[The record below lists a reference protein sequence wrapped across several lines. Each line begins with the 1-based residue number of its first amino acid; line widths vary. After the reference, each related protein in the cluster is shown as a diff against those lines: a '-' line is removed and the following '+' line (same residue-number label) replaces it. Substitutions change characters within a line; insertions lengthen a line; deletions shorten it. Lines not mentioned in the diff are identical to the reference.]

1 MPETVTKLYSDHDD
15 ALLVGAI
22 KSGDRESFARLVAK
36 YRESVIRICRGYV
49 GSYEDAEDLAQEVFV
64 ELFRSISGF
73 RGDSR
78 FSTWLYRLAVNKSLN
93 FLRYHK
99 KRFRVYRSSE
109 STGED
114 SLFSAPAE
122 TESDA
127 AVVTSDHRRA
137 LRGAL
142 GRLPE
147 NQRTAFILN
156 KYEELSYNDVAAVM
170 ETTLSTVESLI
181 FRARQNLQKYLS
193 DYYKKNVRG

>member
-1 MPETVTKLYSDHDD
+1 VTKLFSDHDD
-15 ALLVGAI
+15 ILLVDAV
-22 KSGDRESFARLVAK
+22 KSGDRDSFARLVTK
-36 YRESVIRICRGYV
+36 YRASVIRICRGYV

-64 ELFRSISGF
+64 ELFRSISRF

-109 STGED
+109 SPGEE
-114 SLFSAPAE
+114 SLINSPGEA
-122 TESDA
+122 ESDT
-127 AVVTSDHRRA
+127 AVVDSDHRRA
-137 LRGAL
+137 LREAL
-142 GRLPE
+142 DKLPD

-170 ETTLSTVESLI
+170 DTTLSTVESLI

-193 DYYKKNVRG
+193 DYYEKNIRG

>member
-1 MPETVTKLYSDHDD
+1 MTKIISDHDD
-15 ALLVGAI
+15 TILVDAV
-22 KSGDRESFARLVAK
+22 KNGDTDSFARLVAK

-49 GSYEDAEDLAQEVFV
+49 GSYEDAEDLAQEIFV
-64 ELFRSISGF
+64 ELFRSISKF

-93 FLRYHK
+93 YLRYHK

-109 STGED
+109 STGEE
-114 SLFSAPAE
+114 SLINSPGEA
-122 TESDA
+122 ESDTE
-127 AVVTSDHRRA
+127 VVESDHRKA

-142 GRLPE
+142 GKLPD

-170 ETTLSTVESLI
+170 ATTLSTVESLI

-193 DYYKKNVRG
+193 DYYEENIRE

>member
-1 MPETVTKLYSDHDD
+1 VTKLFSDHDD
-15 ALLVGAI
+15 AFLVDAI
-22 KSGDRESFARLVAK
+22 KSGDRTSFVRLVTK

-49 GSYEDAEDLAQEVFV
+49 GSHEDAEDLAQEVFV
-64 ELFRSISGF
+64 ELFRSISKF

-109 STGED
+109 STGEE
-114 SLFSAPAE
+114 SLLNSPGEA
-122 TESDA
+122 ESDT
-127 AVVTSDHRRA
+127 AVVDSDHRMALRRA
-137 LRGAL
+137 LD
-142 GRLPE
+142 RLPD

-170 ETTLSTVESLI
+170 DTTLSTVESLI

-193 DYYKKNVRG
+193 DYYEKNIRG

>member
-1 MPETVTKLYSDHDD
+1 MTKLFPDHDD
-15 ALLVGAI
+15 RLLVDAV
-22 KSGDRESFARLVAK
+22 KSGNKDSFALLVAK

-64 ELFRSISGF
+64 ELFRSISKF

-93 FLRYHK
+93 YLRYHK

-109 STGED
+109 SAGEE
-114 SLFSAPAE
+114 SLINSPGEA
-122 TESDA
+122 ESDA
-127 AVVTSDHRRA
+127 PVVESDHRRA
-137 LRGAL
+137 LREAL
-142 GRLPE
+142 DKLPE

-156 KYEELSYNDVAAVM
+156 KYEELPYNDVAAVM
-170 ETTLSTVESLI
+170 ATTLSTVESLI

-193 DYYKKNVRG
+193 DYYEKNIRG

>member
-1 MPETVTKLYSDHDD
+1 VTKLFSDHDD
-15 ALLVGAI
+15 TLLVDAV
-22 KSGDRESFARLVAK
+22 KSGDRDSFVRLVTK

-64 ELFRSISGF
+64 ELFRSISRF
-73 RGDSR
+73 RGDSQ

-109 STGED
+109 SAGED
-114 SLFSAPAE
+114 SLLNAPGE
-122 TESDA
+122 TWSDNT
-127 AVVTSDHRRA
+127 VVEADHRRA

-142 GRLPE
+142 DRLPE

-193 DYYKKNVRG
+193 DYYEKNVRG